1 MLSVPLGNIP
11 QQVDFFR
18 HTLTG
23 WTTIDKNFSLTPLN
37 NGKTGNLFL
46 DAVMNDKSK
55 ALTNYNYYQYFVEI
69 VRVLKENVTFGC
81 VVQDSFYKDV
91 NLQYYNCHYKYYYH

>member
-1 MLSVPLGNIP
+1 
-11 QQVDFFR
+11 
-18 HTLTG
+18 
-23 WTTIDKNFSLTPLN
+23 
-37 NGKTGNLFL
+37 
-46 DAVMNDKSK
+46 MNDKSK